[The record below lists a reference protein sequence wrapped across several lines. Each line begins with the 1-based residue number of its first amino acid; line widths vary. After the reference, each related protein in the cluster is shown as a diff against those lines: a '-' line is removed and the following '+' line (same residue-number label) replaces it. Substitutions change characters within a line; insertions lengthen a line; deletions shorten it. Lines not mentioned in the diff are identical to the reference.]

1 MKSCRNKSVVDLFYK
16 IYFIPHRPRSI
27 SINFSG
33 IFQFFYIRARRFT
46 IKRRATEL
54 NGRYIT
60 QTPFLKETC
69 TTTLTDCAVYILQKL
84 ILQCRLLSPVRGSCV
99 RSWEKRKKKKKS
111 RFISRLLAPIIIT
124 VVA

>member
-1 MKSCRNKSVVDLFYK
+1 MKSCRNKSVVVLFCK
-16 IYFIPHRPRSI
+16 IFLYSTSTPRSI
-27 SINFSG
+27 KINFSG

-60 QTPFLKETC
+60 QTRNMYYYSNGLR
-69 TTTLTDCAVYILQKL
+69 LYVYILQKL

-99 RSWEKRKKKKKS
+99 RSWEKRKKQKS